1 MTSFDSN
8 RRYHKYRKGEKALGR
23 KNKRKK
29 ECYEHSLGFNPKKYI
44 SKNVDK
50 NIKKNSGGHV
60 YDGHVYDGH
69 VSGSSQSKRSARNT
83 DNIQPKH
90 YDVWFADLGI
100 HPGTSV
106 QGGCRPVV
114 IISNDRSNAYAST
127 VTVLPMTSKRKRLDM
142 ASHAWLEGIS
152 EEVPMGML
160 LAEQITTIPKSA
172 LRRCVGTISEQE
184 HIEKLERAVRAQF
197 DMSAVCNS
205 SDHTNNDHTNNDH
218 GNTNNNDNND
228 NTHENNNDE
237 KAGDG
242 LWQQQ

>member
-1 MTSFDSN
+1 M
-8 RRYHKYRKGEKALGR
+8 GR

-29 ECYEHSLGFNPKKYI
+29 ECYERSLGFNPKKYI
-44 SKNVDK
+44 SKNVSKNVDK
-50 NIKKNSGGHV
+50 NINKRGTSSKNN
-60 YDGHVYDGH
+60 
-69 VSGSSQSKRSARNT
+69 GSISNGSKSTGYRKNNT
-83 DNIQPKH
+83 DNIQPRH
-90 YDVWFADLGI
+90 YEVWFADLGI

-197 DMSAVCNS
+197 DMSSGNS
-205 SDHTNNDHTNNDH
+205 ADRNGGTYES
-218 GNTNNNDNND
+218 TNNNSSNYDNKNSD
-228 NTHENNNDE
+228 MKEVMDCGNSSKLYEHSGR
-237 KAGDG
+237 A
-242 LWQQQ
+242 

>member
-1 MTSFDSN
+1 M
-8 RRYHKYRKGEKALGR
+8 GR

-29 ECYEHSLGFNPKKYI
+29 ECYERSLGFNPKKYI
-44 SKNVDK
+44 SKNVSKNVDK
-50 NIKKNSGGHV
+50 NINKRGTSSKNN
-60 YDGHVYDGH
+60 
-69 VSGSSQSKRSARNT
+69 GSMSNSPKSTGYRKNNT
-83 DNIQPKH
+83 DNIQPRH
-90 YDVWFADLGI
+90 YEVWFADLGI

-197 DMSAVCNS
+197 DMSSGNS
-205 SDHTNNDHTNNDH
+205 ADRNGGTYES
-218 GNTNNNDNND
+218 TNNNSSNYDNKNSD
-228 NTHENNNDE
+228 MKEVMDCGNSSKLYEHSGRT
-237 KAGDG
+237 
-242 LWQQQ
+242 

>member
-1 MTSFDSN
+1 M
-8 RRYHKYRKGEKALGR
+8 GR

-29 ECYEHSLGFNPKKYI
+29 ECYERSLGFNPKKYI

-60 YDGHVYDGH
+60 
-69 VSGSSQSKRSARNT
+69 SGSSQNKRPARNT
-83 DNIQPKH
+83 DNIQPRH
-90 YDVWFADLGI
+90 YEVWFADLGI

-197 DMSAVCNS
+197 DMSNGNS
-205 SDHTNNDHTNNDH
+205 ADRNGGTYE
-218 GNTNNNDNND
+218 NTNNNNSNYDMKEVMDCGNSSKLYE
-228 NTHENNNDE
+228 HSGR
-237 KAGDG
+237 A
-242 LWQQQ
+242 